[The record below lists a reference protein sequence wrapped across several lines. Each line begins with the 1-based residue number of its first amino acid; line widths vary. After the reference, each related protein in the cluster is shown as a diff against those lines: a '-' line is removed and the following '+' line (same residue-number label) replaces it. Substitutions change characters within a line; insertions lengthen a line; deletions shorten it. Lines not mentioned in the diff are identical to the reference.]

1 MFYETFIQYSV
12 SKFCLLFLFNL
23 EVWRIY
29 IHYFKCSKS
38 KCSLFIFAFK
48 PLFSIHYSATIAPT
62 PRPLALRYFSFIF
75 NEPFLA
81 FKVSLNRKVEAII
94 ECFLDSATPPW
105 LQVCGSFV
113 IEDFRHLMGRV
124 MGHSCRTSCTQDC
137 FRMVTRFQV
146 KLKDSLYIEWKKPHL
161 NQQVKHLNLTL
172 FL

>member
-1 MFYETFIQYSV
+1 MFYETINNYSIWKFCSMFYETFIQYSV

-48 PLFSIHYSATIAPT
+48 PLFSIHYSASIAFSRFQGLFKQESRGHHWVFFGLSYPSLVT
-62 PRPLALRYFSFIF
+62 GMWFLR
-75 NEPFLA
+75 N
-81 FKVSLNRKVEAII
+81 
-94 ECFLDSATPPW
+94 W
-105 LQVCGSFV
+105 G
-113 IEDFRHLMGRV
+113 FRHLMGRV

-146 KLKDSLYIEWKKPHL
+146 KLKDSLFIKWKKPHL